1 MSGITR
7 QAIDRLKNS
16 IIDRA
21 PDMIA
26 AIKAADENKKSL
38 DPIMEKILLASKNST
53 KTNDLLNNISNNNM
67 RPLFTESDTAYAMAR
82 NVNKDTMIN
91 KDGQD
96 DELER

>member
-16 IIDRA
+16 IDRA

-38 DPIMEKILLASKNST
+38 DPIMEKILLASKN
-53 KTNDLLNNISNNNM
+53 KTNDLLNNIPNNM
-67 RPLFTESDTAYAMAR
+67 RPLFTESDTAYAMSR
-82 NVNKDTMIN
+82 NVNTE
-91 KDGQD
+91 Q
-96 DELER
+96 RRTR

>member
-7 QAIDRLKNS
+7 QAIDRWKNS
-16 IIDRA
+16 IDRA

-26 AIKAADENKKSL
+26 AIKAADENKKTL
-38 DPIMEKILLASKNST
+38 DPIMEKMPLARNNNT
-53 KTNDLLNNISNNNM
+53 KIDDLLNNINNNNM
-67 RPLFTESDTAYAMAR
+67 RSLFTESDTAYAMAR
-82 NVNKDTMIN
+82 NVNKDNMIS

>member
-7 QAIDRLKNS
+7 QAIDRWKNS
-16 IIDRA
+16 IDRA

-53 KTNDLLNNISNNNM
+53 KTNDLLNNIPNNM
-67 RPLFTESDTAYAMAR
+67 RPLFTESDTAYAMSR
-82 NVNKDTMIN
+82 NVNTE
-91 KDGQD
+91 Q
-96 DELER
+96 RRTR